1 MHVEWPLSGPWKSA
15 LVLTLLGAASASADP
30 LAELYDFTVGDTTSI
45 RQQLPDGTA
54 YRMRFDFERQ
64 QPPEPDGPE
73 FYTLLSLIDGADQRR
88 IPFQVTLRYVDR
100 WELYLES
107 REYGQTSR
115 RIIVLPTGP
124 AENIRMEI
132 SCQMGIGCKA
142 TVQQGALSTTVLV
155 DALRPP
161 KDASE
166 TRRSRS
172 WRRPLRSP
180 VVEYG
185 LGVSPAPSLPF
196 VDLWPGD
203 TYAEAI
209 VEADIVHADGFES
222 GDLSGWSGVVGG
234 T

>member
-1 MHVEWPLSGPWKSA
+1 MPASSEPPL
-15 LVLTLLGAASASADP
+15 T
-30 LAELYDFTVGDTTSI
+30 ELYDWTVDDATTSI
-45 RQQLPDGTA
+45 GQQLPDGTA
-54 YRMRFDFERQ
+54 YEMRFDFERRQ
-64 QPPEPDGPE
+64 LPPEPADPE
-73 FYTLLSLIDGADQRR
+73 FYTLLSLVDGADRRR

-124 AENIRMEI
+124 AEDIRMEI

-172 WRRPLRSP
+172 WRRPLRAP
-180 VVEYG
+180 VIEYG
-185 LGVSPAPSLPF
+185 LGVTPDPSLPF
-196 VDLWPGD
+196 VDLWSGD

-209 VEADIVHADGFES
+209 VEADIVLADSFES
-222 GDLSGWSGVVGG
+222 GDLSQWSSVVGG
-234 T
+234 A